1 MSTYFAGPFQR
12 KAMEKHDG
20 EVTVASIWLAFYL
33 CMVVGALFVNRNGS
47 VVPLALFAA
56 VIGGWGVLGWRR
68 KKRASHIIQM
78 DDATAIR
85 THHFAQ
91 VASVE
96 ERRCHGIEN

>member
-20 EVTVASIWLAFYL
+20 EVAIASIWLAFYS

-56 VIGGWGVLGWRR
+56 VRGGWGVLGRR
-68 KKRASHIIQM
+68 KKKAGHIIQM
-78 DDATAIR
+78 DDATAAC
-85 THHFAQ
+85 THHFSQ
-91 VASVE
+91 GGDRG
-96 ERRCHGIEN
+96 ERTVS

>member
-20 EVTVASIWLAFYL
+20 EVTIASIWLAFYL

-47 VVPLALFAA
+47 VMPLALFAA
-56 VIGGWGVLGWRR
+56 VVGGWGVLGWRR

-78 DDATAIR
+78 DDATAVC
-85 THHFAQ
+85 THHFGQGGARG
-91 VASVE
+91 
-96 ERRCHGIEN
+96 ERTVS